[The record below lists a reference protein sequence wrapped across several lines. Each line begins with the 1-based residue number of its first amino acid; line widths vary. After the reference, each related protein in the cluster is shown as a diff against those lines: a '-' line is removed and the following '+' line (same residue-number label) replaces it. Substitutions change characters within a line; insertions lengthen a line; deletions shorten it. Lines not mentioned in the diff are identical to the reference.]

1 MSSLFSSPQ
10 QVSVPVWHTGPA
22 GFTLISRVSLSQSSF
37 IETTFRKFPLSSPFV
52 HRRFLVRLKK
62 VTLPVYTVF
71 RYASSFINP
80 NISTLLVLLSCM
92 MAGINP
98 FIFSKFKSIFLYF
111 IVILSV
117 LYRTCLK
124 FHQHRHSEWNED
136 LKVVCQ
142 SFILFGMVVETDL
155 DAIKNRVITSH

>member
-1 MSSLFSSPQ
+1 MLNY
-10 QVSVPVWHTGPA
+10 SVA
-22 GFTLISRVSLSQSSF
+22 ELR
-37 IETTFRKFPLSSPFV
+37 
-52 HRRFLVRLKK
+52 
-62 VTLPVYTVF
+62 
-71 RYASSFINP
+71 
-80 NISTLLVLLSCM
+80 
-92 MAGINP
+92 
-98 FIFSKFKSIFLYF
+98 
-111 IVILSV
+111 VILSV

>member
-1 MSSLFSSPQ
+1 
-10 QVSVPVWHTGPA
+10 
-22 GFTLISRVSLSQSSF
+22 
-37 IETTFRKFPLSSPFV
+37 
-52 HRRFLVRLKK
+52 
-62 VTLPVYTVF
+62 
-71 RYASSFINP
+71 
-80 NISTLLVLLSCM
+80 M

-142 SFILFGMVVETDL
+142 SFTLSGMVMETDL

>member
-1 MSSLFSSPQ
+1 MMDEALIRYKNVYINQQELGVLEDVNLELNKGEFVYLIGKVGSGKTSLLK
-10 QVSVPVWHTGPA
+10 TIYGE
-22 GFTLISRVSLSQSSF
+22 LDIQSG
-37 IETTFRKFPLSSPFV
+37 E
-52 HRRFLVRLKK
+52 
-62 VTLPVYTVF
+62 
-71 RYASSFINP
+71 AE
-80 NISTLLVLLSCM
+80 
-92 MAGINP
+92 
-98 FIFSKFKSIFLYF
+98 
-111 IVILSV
+111 V